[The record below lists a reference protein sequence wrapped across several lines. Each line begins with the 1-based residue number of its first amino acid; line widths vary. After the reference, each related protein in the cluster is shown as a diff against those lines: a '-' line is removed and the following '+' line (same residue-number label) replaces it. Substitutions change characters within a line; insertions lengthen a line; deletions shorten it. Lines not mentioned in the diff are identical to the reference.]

1 MKVLK
6 THWVT
11 LGGGEVKQIGII
23 ETINKSG
30 QKRVRAGFGR
40 GLENSEKEDIQLI
53 KTWGGKIIPSVIADM
68 YKHIFGGSAGLW
80 HRKGAVEVPKNTRV
94 LFVDY
99 NDEHQV
105 VKKMWLVTIDP
116 SGIVVDP
123 NGFKTL
129 LEQVEY
135 THFMMLARV
144 ETEK

>member
-6 THWVT
+6 VHWVS
-11 LGGGEVKQIGII
+11 LGGLEVKQVGII
-23 ETINKSG
+23 ETINESG
-30 QKRVRAGFGR
+30 EKKVYAGFGR
-40 GLENSEKEDIQLI
+40 GLKNSEEVDIGLI
-53 KTWGGKIIPSVIADM
+53 KEWGGKIYPTMIASM

-80 HRKGAVEVPKNTRV
+80 HRKGAVDVPKNVRV

-116 SGIVVDP
+116 TGFAVDP

-135 THFMMLARV
+135 THFMVLPLV